1 MNENL
6 NLVEIL
12 KDCPSGTK
20 LYSTIFGEVEFVGIN
35 SKAIYY
41 PIVIR
46 LENLT
51 VREYFTIEGKL
62 FAEYNG
68 ECVLFPSKEQRDWNK
83 FNTPW
88 RKKENKHIESNV
100 NIKKKRFDPK
110 TLQSFDKVL
119 AREDEEGAIWFADF
133 ISQPY
138 NESTK
143 SIFVIGSDD
152 NCIVIPYNN
161 ETKHLIGTEDNAPKY
176 YRYWED

>member
-6 NLVEIL
+6 NLIEIL

-20 LYSTIFGEVEFVGIN
+20 LYSTIFGVIELDHIESYDN
-35 SKAIYY
+35 Y

-46 LENLT
+46 LKNENGH
-51 VREYFTIEGKL
+51 ESFTKEGRL
-62 FAEYNG
+62 FLEFDG
-68 ECVLFPSKEQRDWNK
+68 ECTLFPSRENRDWSNFNPNKGKKEKKSK
-83 FNTPW
+83 FN
-88 RKKENKHIESNV
+88 
-100 NIKKKRFDPK
+100 PK
-110 TLQSFDKVL
+110 TFQPFDKVL

-152 NCIVIPYNN
+152 TCIAIPYND